1 VWRPDAVLTGT
12 DRRSRLS
19 DILDALRAPKALP
32 PRLSI
37 APQTAT
43 ALLRA
48 LQARGM
54 VREVTGGGRFRA
66 FAL

>member
-1 VWRPDAVLTGT
+1 MWRPDAVLTGT

-43 ALLRA
+43 ALLGA
-48 LQARGM
+48 WQATG
-54 VREVTGGGRFRA
+54 VAREVTGRGRFRA
-66 FAL
+66 YAV